1 MTVKLSLGENSMV
14 LTDGLWGLNKDW
26 LSIQTPGLTEKISS
40 LERSPSKEHC
50 DGFYCRS
57 Y

>member
-1 MTVKLSLGENSMV
+1 MI

-26 LSIQTPGLTEKISS
+26 LSVQTPDSALTLTGKISS

-50 DGFYCRS
+50 DGFYLRS